1 MPKEIINQCEQRM
14 QKTIEALKKDFA
26 TIRTGKANPSI
37 LNGVMVEY
45 YGSPMP
51 IHQIA
56 SISVPEPQMIVIKP
70 YDKSILKGIEKAIQT
85 ANLGFNPQND
95 GDLVRIPIPPLTE
108 QTRKELVK
116 QAKKLAEDNKIAIR
130 NIRRDAIEQLKK
142 LEKDSI
148 ISEDEL
154 KRRSDE
160 VQKATDK
167 FAKCRQNK
175 DSRMTSKQGWIL
187 RIQKFRA
194 GIDLLLSCANLLLNV
209 L

>member
-142 LEKDSI
+142 LEKI
-148 ISEDEL
+148 QLYL
-154 KRRSDE
+154 KM
-160 VQKATDK
+160 
-167 FAKCRQNK
+167 N
-175 DSRMTSKQGWIL
+175 
-187 RIQKFRA
+187 
-194 GIDLLLSCANLLLNV
+194 
-209 L
+209 

>member
-130 NIRRDAIEQLKK
+130 NIRREHTLPWGRKCTNLQV
-142 LEKDSI
+142 I
-148 ISEDEL
+148 I
-154 KRRSDE
+154 
-160 VQKATDK
+160 
-167 FAKCRQNK
+167 C
-175 DSRMTSKQGWIL
+175 
-187 RIQKFRA
+187 
-194 GIDLLLSCANLLLNV
+194 LLNIRELLMNILLYV
-209 L
+209 MP